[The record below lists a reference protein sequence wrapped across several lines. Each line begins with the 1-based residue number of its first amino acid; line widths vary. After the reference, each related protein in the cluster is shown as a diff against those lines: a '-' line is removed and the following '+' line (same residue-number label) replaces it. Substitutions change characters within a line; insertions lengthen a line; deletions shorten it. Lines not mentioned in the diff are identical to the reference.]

1 MMQDVLSPRM
11 NIPLRLLTRRSQSL
25 KAISSGGGGG
35 GGGGLNQ
42 QHSRQQI
49 SSEIVNNDVDVNL
62 KSQMKPSSQFL
73 LTCLT
78 CLVLIQSSL
87 PPYKSTFSQ
96 KILFPEGFLVNVYDR
111 TTIFHLPWF
120 ATVAT
125 TIYLLICLTFYLI
138 KISKVHMINSINV
151 FKGFM
156 ITHFTTPRSI
166 PFPQASISTLDGYD
180 DESLCSDC
188 GVPRRDHD
196 GYRGYVDD
204 SCNDDDSTSTHSGR
218 DFSRWKSISSGDMAT
233 GGERR
238 GREVIVNRTLVDYDD
253 VDHVDEDKYDDEAE
267 EKIVAP
273 FWVKSVT
280 RDKDT
285 DKTSDDTDNHTL
297 NSSVSSS
304 SQLRRTSRVSHKPD
318 RF

>member
-11 NIPLRLLTRRSQSL
+11 NIPLRLLTRRSQYL
-25 KAISSGGGGG
+25 KPRNISSGGK
-35 GGGGLNQ
+35 GLNHHHQQQ

-49 SSEIVNNDVDVNL
+49 SSEIVVDDFDINL

-78 CLVLIQSSL
+78 CLLLIQSSL
-87 PPYKSTFSQ
+87 PPYKSSFSQ
-96 KILFPEGFLVNVYDR
+96 KLLFPEGFLVDVYDR

-125 TIYLLICLTFYLI
+125 TIYLLICLSFYLI
-138 KISKVHMINSINV
+138 KLSKNHVIDYINI
-151 FKGFM
+151 FKSFL
-156 ITHFTTPRSI
+156 ITQFTTSRSI

-180 DESLCSDC
+180 DGDF
-188 GVPRRDHD
+188 D
-196 GYRGYVDD
+196 GYDGYVDD
-204 SCNDDDSTSTHSGR
+204 SLDGDGSTSTHSGR
-218 DFSRWKSISSGDMAT
+218 NFSRWKRFTGNDMAT

-253 VDHVDEDKYDDEAE
+253 YDDKDDDDDDDDEE
-267 EKIVAP
+267 EKKVSP
-273 FWVKSVT
+273 DGDESVT
-280 RDKDT
+280 KDA
-285 DKTSDDTDNHTL
+285 DNIFDDLTDNHTL